1 MISRGMSNTS
11 VQKGGVGR
19 TVPVFWTP
27 AKSDVMKR
35 LEVDSDSDGLRSPAR
50 VYPVFKR
57 AMDIV
62 FALAFLVVLSPCIL
76 ITASFMVTTRR
87 GRIILR
93 TPKVGRNCTMFIEY
107 TFAINSRILSK
118 LPVLINILKGE
129 LSFIGPRAV
138 GPDESF
144 VEQCHDALERTRYSV
159 RPGLVCDWWIRR
171 YVSMDYIDE
180 LVLDAEYVRSL
191 SLRRDAS
198 VLFRAVPG
206 LITWLLFGNE
216 PAEYPPTVSILGI
229 RVDNLP
235 MQAAIDRIAQM
246 LASSQASHVC
256 FINPHNINQTFVVPE
271 YKQALE
277 RADLILADG
286 FGTKLA
292 GKILHR
298 PLRQNLC
305 GTDLFP
311 RLCKQLADTEKSMYL
326 LGALPGGAERT
337 ADWVREH
344 YPNVVVRG
352 CHHGYFSPEEEPNVV
367 RDIAQSGADILVIS
381 MGVPTQELWA
391 DKHLKDLNVKVAMG
405 FGGLFDYFS
414 GRIPRAPRW
423 VREIGMEWVYR
434 LIQEPRRMWR
444 RYLIGNFVFLARVL
458 RERICGT
465 GETSSNATTG

>member
-1 MISRGMSNTS
+1 
-11 VQKGGVGR
+11 
-19 TVPVFWTP
+19 
-27 AKSDVMKR
+27 
-35 LEVDSDSDGLRSPAR
+35 
-50 VYPVFKR
+50 
-57 AMDIV
+57 
-62 FALAFLVVLSPCIL
+62 
-76 ITASFMVTTRR
+76 
-87 GRIILR
+87 
-93 TPKVGRNCTMFIEY
+93 
-107 TFAINSRILSK
+107 
-118 LPVLINILKGE
+118 
-129 LSFIGPRAV
+129 
-138 GPDESF
+138 
-144 VEQCHDALERTRYSV
+144 
-159 RPGLVCDWWIRR
+159 
-171 YVSMDYIDE
+171 MDYIDE

-216 PAEYPPTVSILGI
+216 PAEYPPTVNILGI

-256 FINPHNINQTFVVPE
+256 FINPHNINQSFVVPE

-311 RLCKQLADTEKSMYL
+311 RLCKQLADTEKTMYL

-344 YPNVVVRG
+344 YPNVVIKG
-352 CHHGYFSPEEEPNVV
+352 CHHGYFSPEEEPDVV
-367 RDIAQSGADILVIS
+367 RDIAESGADILVIS

-391 DKHLKDLNVKVAMG
+391 DRHLKDLNVKVAMG